1 MANFCGMCGSRLDAH
16 TGKCP
21 KCDKKKNP
29 DKKKNGKRITII
41 LLSALCVCVIAVGAV
56 FACSF
61 FKKDANK
68 DTNTS
73 TDTSTKNY
81 YQPYNYFTEGFSPV
95 SVLDFDSALQAVESV
110 AEQLGITDVK
120 SELKAGSVQK
130 VENESFYKI
139 SQYYRDIPVYS
150 RNIVIAVDKDV
161 KTLALTSNY
170 TPVSHDID
178 TEPKADKK
186 KAAKAVAEYL
196 GRDVSE
202 ISDLGKFELIIY
214 TLGGKEE
221 LAYSVTLGSVGTAFV
236 NANTAEII
244 GFNSSVNSVAAEVQS
259 KDGKL
264 KTTAWKNDDGTF
276 CLYNEEY
283 GIKIFD
289 VKGINTLIDD
299 KGSVHSDFYD
309 YNINEI
315 RSKKNK
321 FSNNTISLMNDVIK
335 LADYFEELG
344 FEGFS
349 QIHVAINDSFDKGK
363 NARGG
368 SAIEDGKN
376 CGVMLFGSEYK
387 FDTTDITTHEFTH
400 AVDQIIVKWTNTN
413 AENKGLQEA
422 YSDMFGILYENSQ
435 KPDWEIAGRDIIN
448 PSKSGCCTTYSDVE
462 NSDNPEE
469 HSISTVISHTAYLMW
484 NGIDGTADRKI
495 DGDTLVK
502 LWYKSLLLLP
512 SDSNYS
518 HCRNAVELAAR
529 IMQKNGE
536 LTKTQCET
544 VKSAFEATGV
554 TKPIITVSTKVRD
567 KFELTVKSLLQSGN
581 VTYNLEVIKMQN
593 IASED
598 ENVQPQHITVMTK
611 NDVSQPLT
619 LELENGEYYLL
630 GISDAN
636 TKNSNSQKFW
646 ALVQVDS
653 DDEKATDKL
662 VVNVDFVEY
671 TEMSSEKA
679 IDIYL
684 ANKNVWLQK
693 TYLFDGDEF
702 NVKGV
707 LSERNYKINE
717 ANSGSVYILTVSP
730 KVLEVRYKDYSKDY
744 YIKEIQCN
752 FTSAEQAKDYI
763 GKEITVKGKLM
774 EASTGHH
781 LTELVLI
788 DCVMTNS
795 EYGISSENVY
805 GYTLVD
811 LDFDGTLELI
821 RSLSE
826 GTGGYSNNTFFKI
839 DEATETVQEIP
850 TVQSYSEQ
858 GFDYYTLCD
867 RTKLLKSPDGELFYY
882 CADFL
887 NGSPRGESMRNYGK
901 AYMDSGKLRQ
911 ELLFYE
917 YECEAGILGNDEY
930 VKRFACYKNAT
941 QNFVEEDEYNSEM
954 SLFFDENTDMH
965 LTQKSISGGKFEL
978 LSESEQQK
986 VFTEAY
992 FAFAYDG
999 FSLDGKTGSD
1009 ISEKESEPEDTVTES
1024 EPEPTQNVYIDDS
1037 TAVFEYTT
1045 GMGRVTTVTVPADG
1059 RFKGI
1064 SEELVYETGEDYP
1077 DGTVYICEFSG
1088 NFTDGVR
1095 LNENVYSMTV
1105 CFLTFEHEV
1114 GETYIENGKRYV
1126 CVEPYG
1132 IEEGI
1137 TYYLYMPG
1145 ADIPSEDAEAL
1156 EYTDMYF
1163 TQNTTVPDDCYVLS
1177 SEKFT
1182 PFIAYSDR

>member
-1 MANFCGMCGSRLDAH
+1 MANFCGMCGRRLDAR

-29 DKKKNGKRITII
+29 DKKKNGKRITAI
-41 LLSALCVCVIAVGAV
+41 LLSVLCVFVIAVGAV
-56 FACSF
+56 FAYSF
-61 FKKDANK
+61 FKKDVNK
-68 DTNTS
+68 DADTGAN
-73 TDTSTKNY
+73 TSTKNY
-81 YQPYNYFTEGFSPV
+81 YQTYNYFTEGFSSV

-110 AEQLGITDVK
+110 ADRLGITDVN
-120 SELKAGSVQK
+120 SELKTGSVQK

-139 SQYYRDIPVYS
+139 SQYYRDIPVYG
-150 RNIVIAVDKDV
+150 RNIVIAADKDGN
-161 KTLALTSNY
+161 TLALTSNY
-170 TPVSHDID
+170 TPVSPDID
-178 TEPKADKK
+178 TEPKADKR
-186 KAAKAVAEYL
+186 KAAETVAEYL
-196 GRDVSE
+196 GRDAAE
-202 ISDLGKFELIIY
+202 ISDSGKFELIIY
-214 TLGGKEE
+214 TLDGKEE
-221 LAYSVTLGSVGTAFV
+221 LAYSVTLGGVGTVIV

-244 GFNSSVNSVAAEVQS
+244 GFNSFVNSVAAEVQS

-289 VKGINTLIDD
+289 FKGINTVIDGED
-299 KGSVHSDFYD
+299 SVHTDFHD
-309 YNINEI
+309 YNIDEI

-321 FSNNTISLMNDVIK
+321 FSNNTISLMNDVMKI
-335 LADYFEELG
+335 ADYFKELG

-368 SAIEDGKN
+368 SEVVDGKN
-376 CGVMLFGSEYK
+376 CAVMLFGSKYK
-387 FDTTDITTHEFTH
+387 FDTIDVTAHEFTH
-400 AVDQIIVKWTNTN
+400 AVDAIIVNWTRTN
-413 AENKGLQEA
+413 VENKGLQEA
-422 YSDMFGILYENSQ
+422 YSDIFGILYKNSQ
-435 KPDWEIAGRDIIN
+435 KPEWEIAGRDITN
-448 PSKSGCCTTYSDVE
+448 PSKSSCCTTYSDVE
-462 NSDNPEE
+462 NSEAPEE
-469 HSISTVISHTAYLMW
+469 HRISTVISRAAYLMW
-484 NGIDGTADRKI
+484 NGIDGTDDRKI

-502 LWYKSLLLLP
+502 LWYKSLMLLTP
-512 SDSNYS
+512 DSNFS

-544 VKSAFEATGV
+544 VKSAFEATEV

-593 IASED
+593 ITSED
-598 ENVQPQHITVMTK
+598 ENVQPQPITVMTK

-653 DDEKATDKL
+653 DDEKATDEL
-662 VVNVDFVEY
+662 VVNVDFVDY
-671 TEMSSEKA
+671 AEMSSEKA

-693 TYLFDGDEF
+693 TYLFDGEEF

-707 LSERNYKINE
+707 LSEREYEINE
-717 ANSGSVYILTVSP
+717 VNKGSVYILTVSP
-730 KVLEVRYKDYSKDY
+730 KVLEVRYKEYSKDY

-752 FTSAEQAKDYI
+752 FTSSEQVKDCI
-763 GKEITVKGKLM
+763 GKEITVKGKIM

-781 LTELVLI
+781 LTELVLT

-821 RSLSE
+821 RSLTE
-826 GTGGYSNNTFFKI
+826 GTGGYSNNTFFRI
-839 DEATETVQEIP
+839 DEDTETVQEIP
-850 TVQSYSEQ
+850 TVQPYSEQ

-887 NGSPRGESMRNYGK
+887 NGSPMGERMRNYGK

-911 ELLFYE
+911 EFLFYE
-917 YECEAGILGNDEY
+917 YECEAGILGNAEY
-930 VKRFACYKNAT
+930 VKRFACYENGT
-941 QNFVEEDEYNSEM
+941 QNYVEEDEYNSEM

-978 LSESEQQK
+978 LNESEQKK

-992 FAFAYDG
+992 FGFSYDG
-999 FSLDGKTGSD
+999 FSFDGKTGSD
-1009 ISEKESEPEDTVTES
+1009 ISEKESETEDTVTDS
-1024 EPEPTQNVYIDDS
+1024 EPEQTQNVWEMTPDF
-1037 TAVFEYTT
+1037 FEYTT
-1045 GMGRVTTVTVPADG
+1045 GMGRVTTVTVSADG
-1059 RFKGI
+1059 HFNGI
-1064 SEELVYETGEDYP
+1064 SKESVYDIGEDYP
-1077 DGTVYICEFSG
+1077 DGTVYICEFTG
-1088 NFTDGVR
+1088 NFTDTVR

-1105 CFLTFEHEV
+1105 SLLTNEHEV

-1126 CVEPYG
+1126 CVAPYG

-1156 EYTDMYF
+1156 GYTDLYF
-1163 TQNTTVPDDCYVLS
+1163 TQNVTVPKDYCVLS

-1182 PFIAYSDR
+1182 PFIAYSD